1 MERRAAIS
9 TRISEDREGAGLGV
23 ERQEADCRALAERL
37 CWSSVATFSDNDV
50 SAYSGRLRLGYRDL
64 LGALRTGQADAVLVW
79 HTDRLHRS
87 PKEPEEYIEVCQP
100 REIPT
105 QTVKAGP
112 LGLATPSGRLMA
124 RQLGAY
130 ARFESEHHSDRA
142 KRARLQAAT
151 DGRWIGG
158 LRPSGYGAD
167 GMTVIESEAQVIRWM
182 AAEVLAGRSLRSIA
196 EKLNAEGTV
205 TSTGQPWTA
214 RALAWLLKRPRN
226 AGLSQHRGEPIA
238 PARWPAILDEDTWRA
253 VCAVLG
259 DPARNTTTSRARKW
273 LLSGLGV
280 CGDCGQPVRS
290 TVATWGDRRAP
301 SYVCPDHHVR
311 RNAEKLDEYVGMI
324 VVERLSRPDARDLLS
339 PDQTG
344 EVAALLAQDAGLRA
358 RLDELGRLFGDG
370 VIDALQL
377 ASGTARIRG
386 NREQVTAALA
396 AANRDNVLVD
406 VVEASDAAGA
416 WNTST

>member
-226 AGLSQHRGEPIA
+226 AGLSQHRASPSLRPGGRPSSTRTRG
-238 PARWPAILDEDTWRA
+238 ARSAL
-253 VCAVLG
+253 C
-259 DPARNTTTSRARKW
+259 
-273 LLSGLGV
+273 SG
-280 CGDCGQPVRS
+280 
-290 TVATWGDRRAP
+290 
-301 SYVCPDHHVR
+301 
-311 RNAEKLDEYVGMI
+311 I
-324 VVERLSRPDARDLLS
+324 RPGTR
-339 PDQTG
+339 PPP
-344 EVAALLAQDAGLRA
+344 
-358 RLDELGRLFGDG
+358 GRG
-370 VIDALQL
+370 
-377 ASGTARIRG
+377 SG
-386 NREQVTAALA
+386 
-396 AANRDNVLVD
+396 
-406 VVEASDAAGA
+406 S
-416 WNTST
+416 